1 MDLVFWSS
9 AGSKVVDAAQVGRD
23 EEKAWTILQQ
33 ILGDQTMGRFYKI
46 GITDCPPRR
55 SIEHNMVELS
65 SREVEDMVYKVYQ
78 KGFWS
83 KMHVIY
89 QTTSAK
95 DIAEAEKSFIERVS
109 KKYGGALRKA
119 PPRTP
124 WLQQKGD
131 ETQTLFPFNVRGG
144 GGGLKTG
151 AQAYFLYLLVQTLG

>member
-109 KKYGGALRKA
+109 KKYGGRSGKRPPVLPGSSRRGTRLRLSSHS
-119 PPRTP
+119 TS
-124 WLQQKGD
+124 
-131 ETQTLFPFNVRGG
+131 
-144 GGGLKTG
+144 G
-151 AQAYFLYLLVQTLG
+151 AAEED